1 MKGKKRKKRNATWH
15 RKAFHKYKISS
26 VSVWWCLLS
35 KLQLE
40 NPTRGLPKRGQNMNT
55 DFKHAVLAKWT
66 RVRGQKHPLSPRDAQ
81 SDVRSLPRTAR
92 GWKMRQQRPDIKGRP
107 SAGVN
112 VQKKLAK
119 VIKTHLWTQASA
131 ASHTVSYYWHPV
143 AAINQ
148 HGERIRSAQPP
159 HAQEHSRWETPQ
171 RCQKNEHVNINFLL
185 ADGKWD

>member
-1 MKGKKRKKRNATWH
+1 MPPDTKRQRFGLMMSIEPPA
-15 RKAFHKYKISS
+15 RKCRREGCKI
-26 VSVWWCLLS
+26 
-35 KLQLE
+35 E
-40 NPTRGLPKRGQNMNT
+40 GRT
-55 DFKHAVLAKWT
+55 WT
-66 RVRGQKHPLSPRDAQ
+66 RTLNKPSWRSGHGWGAKHPPLLRDAQ
-81 SDVRSLPRTAR
+81 SDVRSLPWTAR

-148 HGERIRSAQPP
+148 HGGKNTVCEATACARAFTLGDTSEVSEKWA
-159 HAQEHSRWETPQ
+159 
-171 RCQKNEHVNINFLL
+171 CQH
-185 ADGKWD
+185 